1 MATALTEYLTMAA
14 ASTTLSTANA
24 IIENATTGAATSNK
38 NTNLTAGT
46 TGWVMMFSQSSNS
59 VAQTGVASEIAPNAL
74 GWCDDANTLNGMQF
88 VAGNWAFTLQ
98 FEATV
103 AGTYT
108 ADVHFRAY
116 RYTPTGSIYT
126 LICEAVATAQTI
138 ASASYT
144 TVNASVSA
152 AASSKFNTGDKLYID
167 CQHNITTNSASP
179 NVRMNESSSATVGTV
194 NAQVVTPGYQ
204 VYVPPSSGVVII
216 SDGYGGLFS

>member
-14 ASTTLSTANA
+14 ASSTLSTANA
-24 IIENATTGAATSNK
+24 IIENATTGATTSNK
-38 NTNLTAGT
+38 NTNLVAST
-46 TGWVMMFSQSSNS
+46 TGWVMFYSQGQ
-59 VAQTGVASEIAPNAL
+59 VTGQSGAGSEIAPNAS

-88 VAGNWAFTLQ
+88 VAGNWTFTLQ

-126 LICEAVATAQTI
+126 LVCEAVATAQTI

-144 TVNASVSA
+144 TVNASVSG
-152 AASSKFNTGDKLYID
+152 AASPKFNTGDKLYID
-167 CQHNITTNSASP
+167 CQHNITTNSAAP

-216 SDGYGGLFS
+216 NDGYGGLFS